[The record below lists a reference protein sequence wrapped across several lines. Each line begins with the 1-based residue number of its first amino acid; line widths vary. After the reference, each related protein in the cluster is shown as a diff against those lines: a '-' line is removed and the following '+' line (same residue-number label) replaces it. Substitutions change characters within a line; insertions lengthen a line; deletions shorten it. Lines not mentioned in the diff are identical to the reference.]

1 MKLKVVLFRCGTKCL
16 STVIINKL
24 SWLLARQLK
33 IISFMCAHRF
43 PMAISVS
50 DILGYLKECLISAFP
65 VQSWKA
71 ANLHD
76 RILNLNA
83 ILMEV
88 ERLGL
93 SIKWSQIFS
102 SVDHSYPHVMEDQMC
117 VSTSSALRI
126 RSYLNSHSTKR
137 YVSGYSQ

>member
-50 DILGYLKECLISAFP
+50 DILGYLKECLISPFP
-65 VQSWKA
+65 VQSWNA

-76 RILNLNA
+76 RILNLNLNA

-93 SIKWSQIFS
+93 SIK
-102 SVDHSYPHVMEDQMC
+102 
-117 VSTSSALRI
+117 
-126 RSYLNSHSTKR
+126 
-137 YVSGYSQ
+137 